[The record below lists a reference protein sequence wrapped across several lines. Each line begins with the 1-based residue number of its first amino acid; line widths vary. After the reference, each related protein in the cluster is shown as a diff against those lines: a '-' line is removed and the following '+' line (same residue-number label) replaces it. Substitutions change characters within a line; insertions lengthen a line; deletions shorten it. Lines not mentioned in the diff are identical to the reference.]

1 MSAPYHTTGS
11 GTYGTGEP
19 VPICLVDGDQA
30 VRQYGVAKYSGGP
43 CPKCKFPV
51 DQVLLFNPTDGGHY
65 YFMCPVCG
73 YTCRF
78 LEPDGSPSDLEEV
91 KSTKTTSLDIDLD
104 IPWYE
109 NW

>member
-1 MSAPYHTTGS
+1 MSALYHTTGS

-65 YFMCPVCG
+65 YFKCPVCG
-73 YTCRF
+73 VVLR
-78 LEPDGSPSDLEEV
+78 LLNPDGSVSDLEEV
-91 KSTKTTSLDIDLD
+91 KSTKTTELDIETDV
-104 IPWYE
+104 PWYE